1 MKLLTSFMALTALS
15 LATAAFAQD
24 ESPTPAAPADEKTS
38 ATIEASP
45 EAATSPSI
53 ELTPAATS
61 SPAEKKEQPSASAT
75 PGAKKKEAA
84 SSTESAAKPG
94 KKMSVEATIKDN
106 ENKWEAAIA
115 SHDISFIQSV
125 VADDFVG
132 VYTDGKIQNK
142 SALIAQSKKDKDTYK
157 SAKIEKL
164 SVRTY
169 GPNVA
174 VVIGTARERGTGK
187 DGQAF
192 DKTYRYTD
200 TWVDR
205 NGQWQCV
212 AGQVMLVKK

>member
-1 MKLLTSFMALTALS
+1 MKLFTSFLALTALS
-15 LATAAFAQD
+15 LAGSAFAQD
-24 ESPTPAAPADEKTS
+24 ESPSPAAADENAS
-38 ATIEASP
+38 ATVEASP
-45 EAATSPSI
+45 ETSRSPSI

-75 PGAKKKEAA
+75 PGAKKKETAP
-84 SSTESAAKPG
+84 STESAAKPG
-94 KKMSVEATIKDN
+94 KKMSVEAAIKDN

-125 VADDFVG
+125 VADDFMG

-142 SALIAQSKKDKDTYK
+142 SALIAQVKKDKDTYK
-157 SAKIEKL
+157 SAKNEKL
-164 SVRTY
+164 SVHTY

-174 VVIGTARERGTGK
+174 VVIGTSREKGTGK

-192 DKTYRYTD
+192 DRTYRFTD
-200 TWVDR
+200 SWMDR

-212 AGQVMLVKK
+212 ASQVMLVKK